1 MIEVQQPQLFM
12 GRISVTDGMDESA
25 VKKLE
30 NAGHEVILKHY
41 SKEELDSGVLA
52 KFDAVVVRS
61 ATKITDKVIRSSS
74 GKNGSLKF
82 IGRAGVGI
90 DNIDLKSATKSKIA
104 VCNTPSSSTN
114 AVVELT
120 IGHLISCT
128 RKIAIGDRS
137 LRERKWAKKNLRG
150 SELSGKRLGLIGF
163 GRISQ
168 GVGKIA
174 RSLGMSLHTYD
185 PYLPPEVAADQHC
198 TLHDEIDKVFQ
209 LCTHISIHC
218 NHSDET
224 HHLVNKERLEM
235 MPGIG
240 IDGVECGNHLVNCAR
255 GGIVD
260 EDAVLDALENGTLA
274 SAALDVFEIEPV
286 ENYALINHPNFHGT
300 PHIGA
305 STYEAQ
311 SRIGEEM
318 TSLIL
323 DFFERK
329 RPKSILN
336 PEVI

>member
-1 MIEVQQPQLFM
+1 M

-41 SKEELDSGVLA
+41 S
-52 KFDAVVVRS
+52 
-61 ATKITDKVIRSSS
+61 
-74 GKNGSLKF
+74 
-82 IGRAGVGI
+82 
-90 DNIDLKSATKSKIA
+90 

-240 IDGVECGNHLVNCAR
+240 IDGVECGNHLV
-255 GGIVD
+255 
-260 EDAVLDALENGTLA
+260 
-274 SAALDVFEIEPV
+274 
-286 ENYALINHPNFHGT
+286 
-300 PHIGA
+300 
-305 STYEAQ
+305 
-311 SRIGEEM
+311 RIGEEM

>member
-1 MIEVQQPQLFM
+1 M
-12 GRISVTDGMDESA
+12 GRIAVTDGMDESA

-30 NAGHEVILKHY
+30 NAGHEVILEHY
-41 SKEELDSGVLA
+41 TKDKLESGVLG

-61 ATKITDKVIRSSS
+61 ATKISDKVITSST
-74 GKNGSLKF
+74 GRNGSLKF

-90 DNIDLKSATKSKIA
+90 DNIDIKAATRSKIA

-120 IGHLISCT
+120 IGHLLSCT
-128 RKIAIGDRS
+128 RNIATGDRS
-137 LRERKWAKKNLRG
+137 LRDGKWAKKSLRG

-163 GRISQ
+163 GRIAQ

-174 RSLGMSLHTYD
+174 RSLGMSLHAYD
-185 PYLPPEVAADQHC
+185 PYLPPEIAADEHC
-198 TLHDEIDKVFQ
+198 TLHDDIDRVFS

-218 NHSDET
+218 NYSNET
-224 HHLVNKERLEM
+224 HHLVNQRRLEM
-235 MPGIG
+235 MPRIG

-260 EDAVLDALENGTLA
+260 EAAVLDALENGTLS

-286 ENYALINHPNFHGT
+286 ENNPLINHPNFHGT

-305 STYEAQ
+305 STVEAQ

-318 TSLIL
+318 VSLIL
-323 DFFERK
+323 DYFNGK